1 MQQKNNK
8 YLTSTTYARHTH
20 HSILP
25 LDCES
30 LTCGFVKSQIYFPIK
45 FKQDEN
51 EKERKTKNSFTYMLK
66 NGRILT
72 EEENIKFI
80 YVIKLWKI
88 LCSAFLNLCSGNR
101 SLCVYILICEEKIV
115 Q

>member
-51 EKERKTKNSFTYMLK
+51 EKERKTKKFFHIHAEK
-66 NGRILT
+66 WQ
-72 EEENIKFI
+72 NI
-80 YVIKLWKI
+80 
-88 LCSAFLNLCSGNR
+88 N
-101 SLCVYILICEEKIV
+101 
-115 Q
+115 